1 MTELTAR
8 AQHDFEALQQGK
20 ALVGLIDRLLEDFP
34 DPFVAANEH
43 AKRILFKHTG
53 KNIDPRFV
61 WWHQF
66 DTSQTSTR
74 TFTGWQHSGPP
85 VSSISLVELVIR
97 RFDLR
102 FQYAPDELDLYGGF
116 YRQGAHAATFDER
129 NEVAMLGSA
138 VQEDLWALD
147 FAVQYRARVEQ
158 FIASYGDDFR
168 VLAKVTLLAHG
179 ERASRAGRVDATDLT
194 RLRTLVIA
202 GLAARQMPTLEQ
214 LREQSLSTELTIK
227 TCGVLSQG
235 RDCFFTLHANDG
247 RCLLWRPWA
256 VDGLRGFAD
265 ETALVKWLRQELR
278 DEDMLTAYAEAAVED
293 LRDQARLNEAKGFL
307 RSLANSRT
315 DEGALAVLQYRQR
328 SIQGSVFAHMA
339 DKASQELVSNGQ
351 DILDNEDLRKA
362 MLRGYLSA
370 FLNVFAGFAPL
381 GWPVALTILGATFVK
396 VALDVD
402 AAARA
407 RDAQARKDAL
417 RQAMLESLFGALYL
431 SDLGFQS
438 SFALLAFQAPMHEAH
453 ASLGQWR
460 VVESPSL
467 LLADIDVN
475 ELLLAERV
483 SEGPLQGIQV
493 RPDGSTWIVMHGLN
507 YRVRYSHDLSVWLIV
522 PPDNPFAFGPLR
534 PVALDDSSEWQLLE
548 RPTLVGGSPPE
559 QPSLQSEPS
568 ALWDEYIKFDGS
580 RSQTVSARALGR
592 QKRLLKDAPIPM
604 MTPTQVPDLDTHGL
618 DCVFNDGVPE
628 YSYRD
633 ANGRYYN
640 ALIEYYTDSDSRI
653 NDVFR
658 SGTYHYGDEGDYI
671 KDLADTVERL
681 PSNNQVTLFRGGS
694 TRRGTGGLHF
704 RDGRVG
710 VGDVLINTDF
720 TSFTENPYM
729 APGFAAELISEGERH
744 WRFDDSSV
752 IYELPA
758 GQYRGGTPIS
768 AFSMY
773 WDEAET
779 LFLPGHYFRID
790 ALKQIYGEGYR
801 FILVSLSEVPKP
813 ISGSVYDLR
822 TGELFNKALFSL
834 RLRVQALAD
843 RFFPA

>member
-1 MTELTAR
+1 MTETTAR
-8 AQHDFEALQQGK
+8 VQHDFQALGNGK
-20 ALVGLIDRLLEDFP
+20 ALVDLIDRLLESYP

-43 AKRILFKHTG
+43 AKRLLLKHTG
-53 KNIDPRFV
+53 RKIDPRFV

-66 DTSQTSTR
+66 DTAQTSNR
-74 TFTGWQHSGPP
+74 TFSGWQHSGPP
-85 VSSISLVELVIR
+85 VASISLVELVIQ

-102 FQYAPDELDLYGGF
+102 FQYAPDELDVYGGF
-116 YRQGAHAATFDER
+116 YRQGAHARVFDER

-138 VQEDLWALD
+138 VQQDLWALD
-147 FAVQYRARVEQ
+147 FAAQYRSTVEQ
-158 FIASYGDDFR
+158 FIATYGDEFR

-179 ERASRAGRVDATDLT
+179 ERAGRAGRIGTTDLA
-194 RLRTLVIA
+194 RLRSLVIA
-202 GLAARQMPTLEQ
+202 GLAPRQMPTVEQ

-227 TCGVLSQG
+227 SCELVSQG
-235 RDCFFTLHANDG
+235 RDCFFTLQANDG
-247 RCLLWRPWA
+247 RSLLWRPWA

-265 ETALVKWLRQELR
+265 EMAMVKWLRQELR

-293 LRDQARLNEAKGFL
+293 LRDQARLVEAKGVL

-315 DEGALAVLQYRQR
+315 DDGALAVLQFRQR
-328 SIQGSVFAHMA
+328 SLQGSLFAHMA
-339 DKASQELVSNGQ
+339 EQASQELVSNGR
-351 DILDNEDLRKA
+351 DMLANDDLRKA

-460 VVESPSL
+460 VAASPNL

-475 ELLLAERV
+475 ELLLAERI

-493 RPDGSTWIVMHGLN
+493 RSDGSTWIALHGLN
-507 YRVRYSHDLSVWLIV
+507 YRVRYSQDLATWLIV
-522 PPDNPFAFGPLR
+522 PADNPFALAPLR
-534 PVALDDSSEWQLLE
+534 PVKLDGNGEWQLLE
-548 RPTLVGGSPPE
+548 RPALAGVSPPQNTVLPSE
-559 QPSLQSEPS
+559 QS
-568 ALWDEYIKFDGS
+568 ALWDEYVKFDGT

-592 QKRLLKDAPIPM
+592 QKRLLKDATITTM
-604 MTPTQVPDLDTHGL
+604 SPTQVPDLDSHGL
-618 DCVFNDGVPE
+618 DCLMKDGVPE

-633 ANGRYYN
+633 ANGRYFN
-640 ALIEYYTDSDSRI
+640 ALIEYYTDSDAKI

-658 SGTYHYGDEGDYI
+658 TGSYRYGDEDDYI
-671 KDLADTVERL
+671 RDLANTLQEL
-681 PSNNQVTLFRGGS
+681 PSNNEVTLFRGGS
-694 TRRGTGGLHF
+694 THRGTGGLHF

-729 APGFAAELISEGERH
+729 APGFAGELINEGEQH

-752 IYELPA
+752 IFELPA
-758 GQYRGGTPIS
+758 GHYQSGTPIS

-779 LFLPGHYFRID
+779 LFLPGHYFRVE
-790 ALKQIYGEGYR
+790 ALKQVYGEGYR
-801 FILVSLSEVPKP
+801 FILVSLSEIPKP
-813 ISGSVYDLR
+813 AAGPVYDLR
-822 TGELFNKALFSL
+822 TGELFDKALFSL

>member
-8 AQHDFEALQQGK
+8 AQHDFEALQKGK
-20 ALVGLIDRLLEDFP
+20 ALVRLLDQMLDDYP
-34 DPFVAANEH
+34 DPFIAATEH
-43 AKRILFKHTG
+43 AKHILLKHTG
-53 KNIDPRFV
+53 RNLDPRFV

-66 DTSQTSTR
+66 ETTQTSSR
-74 TFTGWQHSGPP
+74 TFSGWQHSGPP
-85 VSSISLVELVIR
+85 VSSISLVELVIQ

-116 YRQGAHAATFDER
+116 YRQGAHASTFDER
-129 NEVAMLGSA
+129 NEVPMLGRD
-138 VQEDLWALD
+138 VQEELWALD
-147 FAVQYRARVEQ
+147 FAVQYRAKVEQ
-158 FIASYGDDFR
+158 FKTTYGDDFR
-168 VLAKVTLLAHG
+168 VLAKVTLLAHADRAVRA
-179 ERASRAGRVDATDLT
+179 ERITATDMA

-202 GLAARQMPTLEQ
+202 GLLPRQMPTLEQ
-214 LREQSLSTELTIK
+214 LRESSLSADLTIK
-227 TCGVLSQG
+227 ACGLVSQG
-235 RDCFFTLHANDG
+235 RDCLYTLHAGDG
-247 RCLLWRPWA
+247 RTLIWRPWA
-256 VDGLRGFAD
+256 EDGLRGFAD
-265 ETALVKWLRQELR
+265 EMALAQWLRQELG
-278 DEDMLTAYAEAAVED
+278 DEDILLAYAEASVED
-293 LRDQARLNEAKGFL
+293 LRNQARLNEAKGVL

-315 DEGALAVLQYRQR
+315 DEGALAVLQFKQR
-328 SIQGSVFAHMA
+328 SIVGSLFARMSA
-339 DKASQELVSNGQ
+339 QAAREMVRNGQ
-351 DILDNEDLRKA
+351 DILDNDDLRKA

-381 GWPVALTILGATFVK
+381 GWPVALTILGATFAK

-407 RDAQARKDAL
+407 QDAQTRKGAL

-453 ASLGQWR
+453 ASLAQWQ
-460 VVESPSL
+460 VAASPSL

-475 ELLLAERV
+475 ELLLAEMV
-483 SEGPLQGIQV
+483 SEGPLRGIRV
-493 RPDGSTWIVMHGLN
+493 RPDGSTWIAMHGLN
-507 YRVRYSHDLSVWLIV
+507 YRVRYSHDLATWLIV
-522 PPDNPFAFGPLR
+522 PADNPFAFGPLR
-534 PVALDDSSEWQLLE
+534 PVKLDDSGEWQLLD
-548 RPTLVGGSPPE
+548 RPGLAGGAPTEQASLVNES
-559 QPSLQSEPS
+559 S
-568 ALWDEYIKFDGS
+568 ALWDEYVRFDGS

-592 QKRLLKDAPIPM
+592 QKRLLKDTDIPM
-604 MTPTQVPDLDTHGL
+604 MAPAQVPDLDTHGL
-618 DCVFNDGVPE
+618 DCLLKDGVPE

-640 ALIEYYTDSDSRI
+640 ALIEYYTDSDARI

-658 SGTYHYGDEGDYI
+658 SGSYRYGDEDDYI
-671 KDLADTVERL
+671 KDLADTVEKL
-681 PSNNQVTLFRGGS
+681 PGNNEVTLFRGGS

-704 RDGRVG
+704 REGRIG

-729 APGFAAELISEGERH
+729 APGFAAELIKEGEHH

-752 IYELPA
+752 IFELPA
-758 GQYRGGTPIS
+758 GHYQNGTPIS
-768 AFSMY
+768 AFSTY

-779 LFLPGHYFRID
+779 LFLPGRYFRID
-790 ALKQIYGEGYR
+790 ALKQMYGEGYR
-801 FILVSLSEVPKP
+801 FILVSLSEIPKP
-813 ISGSVYDLR
+813 AAGPVYDLR
-822 TGELFNKALFSL
+822 TGELFNRALFSL